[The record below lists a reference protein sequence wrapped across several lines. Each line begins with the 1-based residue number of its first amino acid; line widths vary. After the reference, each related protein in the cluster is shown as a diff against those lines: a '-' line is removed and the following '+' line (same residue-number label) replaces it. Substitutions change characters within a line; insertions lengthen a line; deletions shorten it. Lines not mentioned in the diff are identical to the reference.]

1 MTIRPLGAER
11 MTNVKRSEAEIQK
24 EVCKYLKAYGYIFG
38 RVNSTGSYR
47 HNIKKYIPV
56 PYGFN
61 GFADLIVFGISR
73 TIFLEIKSTIGKQ
86 SDNQKKFQKL
96 CESELANR
104 EYYVIRSVD
113 DLVSKAEL

>member
-86 SDNQKKFQKL
+86 TPEQKLFQKM
-96 CESELANR
+96 CESTLAKR
-104 EYYVIRSVD
+104 EYYVIRSIE
-113 DLVSKAEL
+113 DLEKIGL